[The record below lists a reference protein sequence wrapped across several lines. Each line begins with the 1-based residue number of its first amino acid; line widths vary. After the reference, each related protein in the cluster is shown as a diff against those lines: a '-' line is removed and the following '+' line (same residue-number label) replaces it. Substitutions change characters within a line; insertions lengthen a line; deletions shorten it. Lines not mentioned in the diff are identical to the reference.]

1 MQCALY
7 DAGRCRS
14 CQWITQPIPEQL
26 SAKTAD
32 LKNLLADFPVEEWC
46 APVSGP
52 EQGFRNKAK
61 MVVSGS
67 VEKPLLGMLHRD
79 GTPEDL
85 CDCPLYPASFAP
97 VFAALKPFIARA
109 GLTPYN
115 VARKRGELKYI
126 LLTESQSDGGMMLRF
141 VLRSETKLAQLRK
154 ALPWLQEQLPQL
166 KVITVNIQPVH
177 MAIMEGETEIYLTEQ
192 QALAERFNDVPLWI
206 RPQSFFQT
214 NPAVASQLY
223 ATARD
228 WVRQLP
234 VKHMWDLFCGVG
246 GFGLHCATP
255 DMQLTG
261 IEIASEA
268 IACAKQSAAELGLT
282 RLQFQA
288 LDSTQFATAQG
299 EVPEL
304 VLVNPPRRGI
314 GKPLCD
320 YLSGFGLHCAT
331 PDMQLTG
338 IEIASEAI
346 ACAKQSA
353 AELGLTRLQFQALDS
368 TQFATAQGE
377 VPELVLVNPPRRGI
391 GKPLCDYL
399 STMAPR
405 FIIYSSCNA
414 QTMAKDIRELPGY
427 RIERVQLF
435 DMFPHTAHYEVMT
448 LLVKQ

>member
-14 CQWITQPIPEQL
+14 CQWIEQPVSHQL
-26 SAKTAD
+26 TAKMAD
-32 LKNLLADFPVEEWC
+32 LRQLLAEHAVAEWR

-52 EQGFRNKAK
+52 ERAFRNKAK

-85 CDCPLYPASFAP
+85 CDCPLYPASFSP

-115 VARKRGELKYI
+115 VARKRGELKYL
-126 LLTESQSDGGMMLRF
+126 LLTESRFDGGMMLRF
-141 VLRSETKLAQLRK
+141 VLRSDAKLAQLRA
-154 ALPWLQEQLPQL
+154 ALPWLQERLPQL

-177 MAIMEGETEIYLTEQ
+177 MAIMEGETEIFLTEQ

-214 NPAVASQLY
+214 NPVVAGHLY

-234 VKHMWDLFCGVG
+234 VNHMWDLFCGVG

-255 DMQLTG
+255 QMKLTG
-261 IEIASEA
+261 IEIAPEA
-268 IACAKQSAAELGLT
+268 ITCAKQSAQELGLQNL
-282 RLQFQA
+282 RFQA
-288 LDSTQFATAQG
+288 LDSTQFATAQD
-299 EVPEL
+299 EVPDL

-320 YLSGFGLHCAT
+320 FLS
-331 PDMQLTG
+331 
-338 IEIASEAI
+338 
-346 ACAKQSA
+346 
-353 AELGLTRLQFQALDS
+353 R
-368 TQFATAQGE
+368 
-377 VPELVLVNPPRRGI
+377 
-391 GKPLCDYL
+391 
-399 STMAPR
+399 MAPR
-405 FIIYSSCNA
+405 FIVYSSCNA
-414 QTMAKDIRELPGY
+414 QTMAKDIHELPGY
-427 RIERVQLF
+427 RIDRVQLF
-435 DMFPHTAHYEVMT
+435 DMFPHTPHYEVLT
-448 LLVKQ
+448 LLSRQ